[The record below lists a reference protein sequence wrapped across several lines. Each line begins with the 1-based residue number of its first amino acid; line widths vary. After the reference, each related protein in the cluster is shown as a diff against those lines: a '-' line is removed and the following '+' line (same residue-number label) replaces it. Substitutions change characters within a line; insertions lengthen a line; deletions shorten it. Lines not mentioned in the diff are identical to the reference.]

1 MLKELQKKL
10 KSHHAIALIGFLI
23 LILAVSQFSER
34 KNSHPSHSLRTEPFV
49 SVNSPLEPAS
59 IGGGAEASPTLGAS
73 CGAKQESELMAPADL
88 LPAQKVDLADG
99 NNVQNVS
106 LLSAGYHRGINTV
119 GNSLRNAN
127 LQLRSEPANPQTK
140 VSPWMNSTIEPDLM
154 RTPLELGCGQ

>member
-10 KSHHAIALIGFLI
+10 KSHHAIALFGFLI

-34 KNSHPSHSLRTEPFV
+34 KNSHSSHSLRTEPFV
-49 SVNSPLEPAS
+49 SANSKLEPAP
-59 IGGGAEASPTLGAS
+59 IGGDAEAAPTLGAS

-106 LLSAGYHRGINTV
+106 LLSAGHHAGINTV

-127 LQLRSEPANPQTK
+127 LQLRSEPPNPQTM
-140 VSPWMNSTIEPDLM
+140 VSPWMNTTIEPELM
-154 RTPLELGCGQ
+154 RTPLELGCSQ

>member
-34 KNSHPSHSLRTEPFV
+34 KNSHPTHSLRTEPF
-49 SVNSPLEPAS
+49 SNKPLNPAPV
-59 IGGGAEASPTLGAS
+59 GGATEATSTLGAPHS
-73 CGAKQESELMAPADL
+73 AKRNSDSMTPSEL
-88 LPAQKVDLADG
+88 LPAGAKLDLADG
-99 NNVQNVS
+99 NNVQHVS
-106 LLSAGYHRGINTV
+106 LLSAGHHAGINTV

-127 LQLRSEPANPQTK
+127 LQLRSEPPNPQTA
-140 VSPWMNSTIEPDLM
+140 VSPWMNTTIEPDLM